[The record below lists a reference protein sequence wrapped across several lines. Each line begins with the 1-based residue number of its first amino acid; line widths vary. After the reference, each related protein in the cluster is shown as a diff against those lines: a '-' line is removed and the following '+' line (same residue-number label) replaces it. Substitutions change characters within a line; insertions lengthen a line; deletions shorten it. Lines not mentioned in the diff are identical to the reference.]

1 MASIGRPE
9 EADGNLKTPVSPR
22 APAVRPMRD
31 ARMNM
36 VLVNQEQ
43 VLALRN
49 ALPAVTKVWL
59 QEVLGVS
66 ETTWRSLRD
75 GRPIR
80 QSTYDR
86 LVARFERTPQGAV
99 VGSFA
104 TATSRNHAASADIR

>member
-1 MASIGRPE
+1 
-9 EADGNLKTPVSPR
+9 
-22 APAVRPMRD
+22 
-31 ARMNM
+31 MNM

-86 LVARFERTPQGAV
+86 LVAKFKRTPY
-99 VGSFA
+99 GSEGSSFDG
-104 TATSRNHAASADIR
+104 ATSASVR

>member
-1 MASIGRPE
+1 V
-9 EADGNLKTPVSPR
+9 D
-22 APAVRPMRD
+22 VRV
-31 ARMNM
+31 NM
-36 VLVNQEQ
+36 VLVNREQ
-43 VLALRN
+43 VLALRS

-86 LVARFERTPQGAV
+86 LVAKFERTPR
-99 VGSFA
+99 GSMVSAFDA
-104 TATSRNHAASADIR
+104 ATSGNRAASADAR